1 MDGFMDAYE
10 VLRSL
15 AVVLV
20 EETFATYAPIVCSV
34 HSTLA
39 SVNTRLQH
47 QLNLLRI
54 PTPFFYGT
62 IQVAYFDFSDCAL
75 DFITSSNGS
84 CPSTNLYTHECERP
98 NKRLTT
104 CLPRS
109 VHLRQEKSW

>member
-10 VLRSL
+10 VLTSL
-15 AVVLV
+15 AVVRSGGN
-20 EETFATYAPIVCSV
+20 FATYAPIVCSV
-34 HSTLA
+34 HSTPA

-47 QLNLLRI
+47 QLNL
-54 PTPFFYGT
+54 FYGT

-84 CPSTNLYTHECERP
+84 FPSTDLYTHECERP
-98 NKRLTT
+98 NKRLTS